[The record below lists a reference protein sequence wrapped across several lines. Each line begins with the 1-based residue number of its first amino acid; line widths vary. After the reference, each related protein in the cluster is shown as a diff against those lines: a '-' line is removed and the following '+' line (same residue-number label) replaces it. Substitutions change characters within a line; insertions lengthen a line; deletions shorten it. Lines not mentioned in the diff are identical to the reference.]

1 MSNVATSEVHAA
13 VDRAAAQLL
22 DAAGPDGIVSR
33 KDIRTKLL
41 ALEGKE
47 RELVDSLYR
56 FIDRRDGKR
65 SARMT
70 RRDIDDALA
79 YVRKELVDRFD
90 LDNNGLSEDE
100 VARMSELGKL
110 AVSLARTLK
119 DSTGGNKDEPLAQQL
134 QTIVR
139 RGIYFDNC
147 FGTEG
152 GVDIAFFQADAKLT
166 QVTPD
171 TLRSTLQLKDEPQD
185 EIVRFEPGEQAL
197 QAIART
203 YWDDPD
209 LEEDDKK
216 TAAQA
221 RKLVELMKANLRD
234 IHAAVLGRND
244 PELVGSNHPLYIVGL
259 DSAGVLMGLKTFVVW
274 T

>member
-1 MSNVATSEVHAA
+1 MGNVATSEVRAA

-22 DAAGPDGIVSR
+22 DAAGADGIVSR

-41 ALEGKE
+41 SLEGKE

-56 FIDRRDGKR
+56 FIDRRDDKR

-79 YVRKELVDRFD
+79 YIREELVDRFD

-119 DSTGGNKDEPLAQQL
+119 DVTGNTDESLARQL
-134 QTIVR
+134 KSLTAS
-139 RGIYFDNC
+139 GIYFDNC

-152 GVDIAFFQADAKLT
+152 GVDIQFFQAEAKLS
-166 QVTPD
+166 QVSAD
-171 TLRSTLQLKDEPQD
+171 TFRSTLGLKSGPEE
-185 EIVRFEPGEQAL
+185 EIVRFEPAEQAL

-209 LEEDDKK
+209 LEEDDKR

-221 RKLVELMKANLRD
+221 RKLVELMKTQLRD
-234 IHAAVLGRND
+234 THAVILGRND

-259 DSAGVLMGLKTFVVW
+259 DSSGSLLGLKTYVVW

>member
-1 MSNVATSEVHAA
+1 MGNVATSEVHAA

-56 FIDRRDGKR
+56 FVDRRDGQR

-79 YVRKELVDRFD
+79 YIRKELVDRFD

-119 DSTGGNKDEPLAQQL
+119 DVTGDKGESLDQQL
-134 QTIVR
+134 KTLASG
-139 RGIYFDNC
+139 GIYFDNC
-147 FGTEG
+147 FGTESA
-152 GVDIAFFQADAKLT
+152 VDVAFFQAEGTLS

-171 TLRSTLQLKDEPQD
+171 TFRSALKLKDGPQE
-185 EIVRFEPGEQAL
+185 EIVRFEPAEQAL

-209 LEEDDKK
+209 LEEDDKR

-221 RKLVELMKANLRD
+221 RQLVDLMKTHLRD
-234 IHAAVLGRND
+234 VHAVILGRND

-259 DSAGVLMGLKTFVVW
+259 DSAGSLMGLKTYVIW